1 MTRTDT
7 SAWPCPL
14 ARTADLIG
22 EGWTLLIMREACYGV
37 RRFEEFQRVLGLG
50 RNILT
55 LRLNTLVDEGLLTRV
70 QYQERPPRHEYRLTD
85 KGRDV
90 YPILAAMATFGDKWL
105 LDGGEPLVIFRHL
118 TCDHDMHA
126 VVTCSECAQP
136 LDARSVRARPG
147 PGYPTDLA
155 VPGRG

>member
-22 EGWTLLIMREACYGV
+22 EGWTLLIMREAFYGV

-105 LDGGEPLVIFRHL
+105 DGGGDPPVIFRHL

>member
-22 EGWTLLIMREACYGV
+22 EGWTLLIMREAFYGV
-37 RRFEEFQRVLGLG
+37 RRFEEFQRVLGVG

-55 LRLNTLVDEGLLTRV
+55 LRLNTLVDEGLLTKV

-105 LDGGEPLVIFRHL
+105 LDGDEPLVMFRHL

-155 VPGRG
+155 LPDRG

>member
-22 EGWTLLIMREACYGV
+22 EGWTLLIMREAFYGV
-37 RRFEEFQRVLGLG
+37 RRFEEFQRVLGVG

-55 LRLNTLVDEGLLTRV
+55 LRLNTLVDEGLLTKV
-70 QYQERPPRHEYRLTD
+70 PYQEHPPRHEYRLTD

-105 LDGGEPLVIFRHL
+105 LDGGKPLVLFRHL

-147 PGYPTDLA
+147 PGYPTDHAL
-155 VPGRG
+155 PGNA